1 MSTDPAVL
9 PDAGRPTAA
18 PLSLRLREGTRER
31 HESVEHA
38 AAINRLIVVKVPP
51 PEAAETSKEREARV
65 RARAEYR
72 EAYRLFLLS
81 AYGFEAA
88 VVERLTGSQ
97 AFEEARASGYA
108 DEGIPSTVLIRKDL
122 ERVFGRAS
130 AAAMPVLE
138 GLPAVGSLAE
148 FAGMEYVRR
157 GSRAGGAVIGAVVTH
172 NLGFDRESGAS
183 FLQRYGKDTKRVLVA
198 FKEWVDSLPLSEA
211 DCLAAVKSANETF
224 LAVERWHRQLER
236 DFLRA

>member
-1 MSTDPAVL
+1 MSTHPAGL
-9 PDAGRPTAA
+9 AGAATAA

-31 HESVEHA
+31 HDSVEHA
-38 AAINRLIVVKVPP
+38 AAINRLIVVKVPR
-51 PEAAETSKEREARV
+51 PESATSPQEREARV
-65 RARAEYR
+65 RALAEYR

-81 AYGFEAA
+81 AHGFEAA
-88 VVERLTGSQ
+88 VVAQLAGSQ
-97 AFEEARASGYA
+97 VFEAAKASGYA
-108 DEGIPSTVLIRKDL
+108 DEGTPSTVLIRKDL
-122 ERVFGRAS
+122 ERVFGPTS
-130 AAAMPVLE
+130 AAGLPVME

-157 GSRAGGAVIGAVVTH
+157 GSRAGGAVIGAVVAH

-183 FLQRYGKDTKRVLVA
+183 FLQQHGKDTRRVLVA